1 MAFSLTQLQDP
12 ESSTFTYFLSDKRT
26 KEAIV
31 IDPVLEQAERD
42 TSFVEK
48 TGLHLRYAVN
58 THCHADHITGTGAL
72 KQHFPSV
79 KSVISQAS
87 RCKADVNVKPGDKL
101 TFGDSSLQVLA
112 TPGHTSGCVTYY
124 SPENGGAAFTGDTL
138 LIQGCG
144 RTDFQGGNARQLY
157 NSVHTQLF
165 TLPNSTTVYP
175 AHDYK
180 GRTSSTV
187 LNEKT
192 SNPRLSLSEDNFV
205 ELMQNLG
212 LPYPKQID
220 KAVPANLVCGM
231 Y

>member
-1 MAFSLTQLQDP
+1 M
-12 ESSTFTYFLSDKRT
+12 TYIS
-26 KEAIV
+26 KEMIC
-31 IDPVLEQAERD
+31 I
-42 TSFVEK
+42 
-48 TGLHLRYAVN
+48 
-58 THCHADHITGTGAL
+58 C
-72 KQHFPSV
+72 
-79 KSVISQAS
+79 
-87 RCKADVNVKPGDKL
+87 
-101 TFGDSSLQVLA
+101 
-112 TPGHTSGCVTYY
+112 
-124 SPENGGAAFTGDTL
+124 
-138 LIQGCG
+138 
-144 RTDFQGGNARQLY
+144 RQLY

-220 KAVPANLVCGM
+220 KAVPANLVCGV